1 MRVTRNHAIAT
12 ATVVAALTVL
22 GGTGAAIASPL
33 TSPMPVSQA
42 FGLPESGTCD
52 ATSAPEWAN
61 VPGAPVGGWQK
72 GWGSW
77 LNAGKGG
84 PACVRVLNY
93 NASARTWVVGR

>member
-1 MRVTRNHAIAT
+1 M
-12 ATVVAALTVL
+12 
-22 GGTGAAIASPL
+22 ASPL
-33 TSPMPVSQA
+33 TSPRPGSQA

-52 ATSAPEWAN
+52 AASAPEWAS

-77 LNAGKGG
+77 LNTGKGG

-93 NASARTWVVGR
+93 DASTRTWVTGR